1 MNSVNISENT
11 ILNILAVRVRA
22 YLDLL
27 KFRLSALVTFSA
39 VFGFVLGHS
48 SPGFSWSGL
57 IGLIVGGFL
66 ISGASGAA
74 NEILERD
81 LDRLMKRTQSRPLPM
96 NVVSVLE
103 AQWFTI
109 LVALVGVFTLWVFTN
124 PLTTYLGILS
134 MVLYVFVY
142 TPLKRVGPIAV
153 LVGAIPGAMPPLLG
167 WTAATGAVTY
177 EALIIFGIQFIWQF
191 PHFWA
196 IAWVSDDDY
205 KRAGFKLLPSGG
217 KKDLNTA
224 IQIMVYTLF
233 LLPLGL
239 LPTYFGLTGLH
250 SGIVATVCGV
260 LFLAQTF
267 SLMRDCSHRS
277 ALKIMFG
284 SFLYLPVVQIAYL
297 LDKVN

>member
-1 MNSVNISENT
+1 MNSNSFAG
-11 ILNILAVRVRA
+11 LLKSRLSA
-22 YLDLL
+22 YSDLI

-39 VFGFVLGHS
+39 VFGYILGDRGIDFGWPGFFGLVLG
-48 SPGFSWSGL
+48 GF
-57 IGLIVGGFL
+57 F

-74 NEILERD
+74 NEIMERD
-81 LDRLMKRTQSRPLPM
+81 LDKLMKRTQHRPLPLQLI
-96 NVVSVLE
+96 SLQE
-103 AQWFTI
+103 AYWFTGCI
-109 LVALVGVFTLWVFTN
+109 AFFGIALLWIFTN
-124 PLTTYLGILS
+124 PLTTALGVLS
-134 MVLYVFVY
+134 MLLYVFAY

-153 LVGAIPGAMPPLLG
+153 FIGAIPGAMPPLLG
-167 WTAATGAVTY
+167 WTAATGAITY

-196 IAWVSDDDY
+196 IAWVSDEDY

-217 KKDLNTA
+217 GQDLNTA
-224 IQIMVYTLF
+224 IQIMIYTLF

-239 LPTYFGLTGLH
+239 LPSYFGLVGLN

-267 SLMRDCSHRS
+267 SLMRDCSRKS

-297 LDKVN
+297 LDKMP